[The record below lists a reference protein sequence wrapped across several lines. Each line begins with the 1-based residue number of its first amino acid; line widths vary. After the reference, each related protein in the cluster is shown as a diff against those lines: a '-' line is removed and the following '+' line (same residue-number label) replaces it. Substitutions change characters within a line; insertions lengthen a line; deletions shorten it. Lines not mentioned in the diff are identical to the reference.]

1 MRPNRAAL
9 FVCCF
14 VLPLLA
20 AISGWSAPVGQDPY
34 TQEVDHVYATID
46 GKDFYMDVFVPTGEN
61 RHEFYKPNDNGKGL
75 AIIDIISGGWSS
87 ARARLDEHKGFQVFG
102 IFCARGYTVFAV
114 RPGTRGEYPVSDMP
128 GHVKG
133 AIRYIKANA
142 DKYGIDPDRIG
153 LMGASAGGHLA
164 LMTTLTAEP
173 GDPGAE
179 DPLLR
184 HGTDVAAT
192 GVFFPPT
199 DFLNWEG
206 KDHAEVGELIGDGLF
221 PHDYA
226 QRSQEEFLDEA
237 RKVSP
242 IQHVKKVR
250 APFLFIHGDA
260 DPVVPLSQSEIMI
273 EALEK
278 AGNEAGLI
286 VKKGGA
292 HPWITMPEE
301 ILKLADW
308 FDAQLAGAKKAE

>member
-1 MRPNRAAL
+1 MRSLHAGL
-9 FVCCF
+9 
-14 VLPLLA
+14 VLPCIALLLLA
-20 AISGWSAPVGQDPY
+20 ALPGMAAPVGQDPY

-46 GKDFYMDVFVPTGEN
+46 GKDFYMDIFVPTGEN
-61 RHEFYKPNDNGKGL
+61 RHAFYKPNDNGKGL

-128 GHVKG
+128 GHVKR

-173 GDPGAE
+173 GNPDAE

-184 HGTDVAAT
+184 QDTEVAAT

-206 KDHAEVGELIGDGLF
+206 KDHAEVGELIGDALF

-237 RKVSP
+237 RKASP
-242 IQHVKKVR
+242 IQHIKKVR

-278 AGNEAGLI
+278 AGNETGLI

-301 ILKLADW
+301 ILQLADW
-308 FDAQLAGAKKAE
+308 FDAQLAGAGKQE